1 MEKNSPTIGI
11 GACLVGKPVR
21 YNGESKRKNP
31 HIEGLG
37 EHVTLRSF
45 CPEMGIGMTVPRE
58 PVRLVGDLGLERLMD
73 SATQTHDYTEPMQE
87 YAANVL
93 KTAPE
98 LSGYILVKASPS
110 CGYDRV
116 KRYNTKGN
124 AVLNDSMGI
133 FAAELRKLDPLLPL
147 EEDGR
152 LHDAGL
158 RENFVTRV
166 YAYHEWKAFK
176 QQPVTHPGLTEFWSR
191 YKYLLMSHHVP
202 TYKEIGRLLSNAK
215 SAPLDETANTF
226 IELLMSGLSRM
237 ATRNTHTNVLQH
249 IRGYLKR
256 QLETDEKQE
265 MDALITQYRSGA
277 VPLVVPLTL
286 LRHHFKRHASD
297 YIGKQVFMQPYPEQL
312 SLRNLI

>member
-1 MEKNSPTIGI
+1 MENNSPTIGI

-21 YNGESKRKNP
+21 YNGESKRKNQ
-31 HIEGLG
+31 HIEALG

-45 CPEMGIGMTVPRE
+45 CPEVGIGMSVPRE
-58 PVRLVGDLGLERLMD
+58 PVRLVGDLGAERLMD
-73 SATQTHDYTEPMQE
+73 SATQSHDYTEPMQA

-98 LSGYILVKASPS
+98 LCGYILVKASPS
-110 CGYDRV
+110 CGLERV
-116 KRYNTKGN
+116 KRYNSKGN
-124 AVLNDSMGI
+124 AVLNDSIGI
-133 FAAELRKLDPLLPL
+133 FAAELRKIDPLLPM

-166 YAYHEWKAFK
+166 YAYHAWKAFR
-176 QQPVTHPGLTEFWSR
+176 QDPITHHGLTEFWSR

-202 TYKEIGRLLSNAK
+202 TYKQIGRLLSNAK
-215 SAPLDETANTF
+215 STPINETANHF
-226 IELLMSGLSRM
+226 IELLMSGLTRM

-249 IRGYLKR
+249 IRGYLKQ
-256 QLETDEKQE
+256 QLESGEKQE
-265 MDALITQYRSGA
+265 MDALITQYRSGH
-277 VPLVVPLTL
+277 VPLVVPVTL
-286 LRHHFKRHASD
+286 LRHHFRRHASD